1 MALQEIAIR
10 EFWRGFLREEEAIY
24 GGAEFGAGLKELIE
38 RVHPDLECDIG
49 PVEGGRRKIVISA
62 GGIREAFPAVE
73 ALAEGAPKL
82 RRWDVVRYRQRRAL
96 RGKFA
101 IGGLTLSPDMIRC
114 EISSGGPG
122 AGIVL
127 YMPGYTHAEHSRYLA
142 LALLLL
148 DTLLGE
154 YDVEMKL
161 GTIGIEPSGKE
172 NSLRAL
178 TLDRLPGVFDGYAD
192 ESRN

>member
-1 MALQEIAIR
+1 MALQEVAIR

-24 GGAEFGAGLKELIE
+24 GGAESGTGLRELIE
-38 RVHPDLECDIG
+38 RVHPDLEFDIG
-49 PVEGGRRKIVISA
+49 PLEEGKRTIVISA

-73 ALAEGAPKL
+73 ALAEGAPQL
-82 RRWDVVRYRQRRAL
+82 GRWQVVRYRQRRPL
-96 RGKFA
+96 GGKFA
-101 IGGLTLSPDMIRC
+101 IGGLTLSPDTIRF
-114 EISSGGPG
+114 EIPAGGPG
-122 AGIVL
+122 GGIVL

-161 GTIGIEPSGKE
+161 GTIGIEPPGNG
-172 NSLRAL
+172 NSSRGI
-178 TLDRLPGVFDGYAD
+178 TLDLLPGVFDAYSRD
-192 ESRN
+192 SRN